1 MKTFMAV
8 KENKYYPQTFLGK
21 FFECNSIQLTN
32 MIATM

>member
-21 FFECNSIQLTN
+21 FFECSSVQLTK
-32 MIATM
+32 MIATI